1 MPTERSPINEAVQ
14 KAQTILM
21 TASNIMVLGMSTLTS
36 LLDPVGIAVRTGEPA
51 IALNALKS
59 GLAESLRKNKGELT
73 KLGETLGLISDT
85 AIKDVFNEGYSGRYM
100 TGKTKKVNDKFFE
113 LIQLERWTKST
124 RLMGLAAAQ
133 DFIKKHVGGSNP
145 NSKRF
150 LEELGLQKGDVK
162 LGSDGSIK
170 VLTYSQRNK
179 ANKADKAR
187 DQRVRYAITNF
198 VDSAIL
204 RPTPSQRPLWASDPH
219 YALFFHLKS
228 FMYSFHKTI
237 IMPAINEAVKHGN
250 AKPLIALGMYPALMM
265 AVNAAKDVVK
275 TMGDDDEDWTPD
287 YKANWGVGQ
296 YMWDG
301 IERSGVL
308 GLGQLPFDMSRSSE
322 FGDSAIFGL
331 FGPALDYQTFTK
343 LPVPLNYWYK
353 NLNE

>member
-1 MPTERSPINEAVQ
+1 
-14 KAQTILM
+14 
-21 TASNIMVLGMSTLTS
+21 
-36 LLDPVGIAVRTGEPA
+36 
-51 IALNALKS
+51 
-59 GLAESLRKNKGELT
+59 
-73 KLGETLGLISDT
+73 
-85 AIKDVFNEGYSGRYM
+85 
-100 TGKTKKVNDKFFE
+100 
-113 LIQLERWTKST
+113 
-124 RLMGLAAAQ
+124 
-133 DFIKKHVGGSNP
+133 
-145 NSKRF
+145 
-150 LEELGLQKGDVK
+150 
-162 LGSDGSIK
+162 
-170 VLTYSQRNK
+170 
-179 ANKADKAR
+179 
-187 DQRVRYAITNF
+187 
-198 VDSAIL
+198 
-204 RPTPSQRPLWASDPH
+204 
-219 YALFFHLKS
+219 
-228 FMYSFHKTI
+228 
-237 IMPAINEAVKHGN
+237 MPAINEAVKHGN